1 MISIITAIFN
11 QLPMNRLFYESVCR
25 TTDSEW
31 ELIVV
36 DNCSSDGSREF
47 FEHCERVHLIRN
59 DKNYSYPHCQN
70 QGIEIAKGDVLAF
83 LNNDIILSPHWDSR
97 LLMIL
102 GKEQNEI
109 LSLCSNDRMPNHQ
122 QTQRM
127 LKKWK
132 FIRNTSL
139 FLCGSSAT
147 SLRLMMRLMYGRDF
161 DGWCEKLWQESGV
174 SLRPGFSGSAV
185 IMTRKGL
192 AMVGRQWDPT
202 QQGADY
208 DMYLQ
213 TCKLHNEGLPIQPM
227 SIVCGVYHHHFRR
240 LTVNAKYPPFADAD
254 NLRSCEDKWGEETV
268 RNAIQ
273 YLRRSN

>member
-132 FIRNTSL
+132 FIRNALL
-139 FLCGSSAT
+139 FLCGASTT
-147 SLRLMMRLMYGRDF
+147 SLRLMMWLMYGRDF
-161 DGWCEKLWQESGV
+161 DVYCEKLWRENGI

-192 AMVGRQWDPT
+192 AMVGGQWDPT

-268 RNAIQ
+268 RDAIQ